1 MNTFRTTILLAVL
14 TALLVWIGDMFGGR
28 QGAILALI
36 LAGGMNFVSYWFSD
50 KIVIKMY
57 GGQEITAQDDPEL
70 YGLVQDLTQRAGLP
84 MPKVYVLPQETPN
97 AFATGRN
104 PEHAAVAVTDGI
116 RRILNKREL
125 AGVLG
130 HELTHVK
137 NRDIL
142 VSTIAAT
149 LAGAIGYLAQMAQ
162 WAMIFGGNRDRDE
175 EGGSNIFGL
184 IVMMIVAPIAAMLI
198 QMAVSRSREYGAD
211 EGGAKVT
218 GDPLA
223 LASALRKLHMGAQN
237 IPLEVNNATANATAH
252 MFIVNPLTGGGLAS
266 LFSTHPPME
275 ERIARLEAMVG
286 KNGLCP
292 RILTL
297 PSIYNRRHTER
308 SQADLSVWAC
318 VVIGDESAAYER
330 HSGQAGDS

>member
-14 TALLVWIGDMFGGR
+14 TALLIWIGDMLGGR
-28 QGAILALI
+28 QGAVIALLI
-36 LAGGMNFVSYWFSD
+36 AGGLNFFSYWFSD

-57 GGQEITAQDDPEL
+57 GGQEVTAQDDPEL
-70 YGLVQDLTQRAGLP
+70 YGMVQDLAQRAGLP
-84 MPKVYVLPQETPN
+84 MPKVYLLPQDMPN

-130 HELTHVK
+130 HELSHVK

-162 WAMIFGGNRDRDE
+162 WAMIFGGNRDRDD

-211 EGGAKVT
+211 AGGAQIT

-223 LASALRKLHMGAQN
+223 LASALKKLHMGAQQ
-237 IPLEVNNATANATAH
+237 IPLHVNNATANATAH
-252 MFIVNPLTGGGLAS
+252 MFIVNPLSGHSLAS

-275 ERIARLEAMVG
+275 ERIARLEAMAG
-286 KNGLCP
+286 KMGYA
-292 RILTL
+292 RA
-297 PSIYNRRHTER
+297 S
-308 SQADLSVWAC
+308 
-318 VVIGDESAAYER
+318 
-330 HSGQAGDS
+330 

>member
-1 MNTFRTTILLAVL
+1 MNTLRTTILLALL
-14 TALLVWIGDMFGGR
+14 TALLIWIGDMLGGR
-28 QGAILALI
+28 QGAIIALV
-36 LAGGMNFVSYWFSD
+36 LAGGMNFFSYWFSD

-57 GGQEITAQDDPEL
+57 GGQEVTAQDDPEL
-70 YGLVQDLTQRAGLP
+70 YGLVQDLAQRAGLP
-84 MPKVYVLPQETPN
+84 MPKVYVLPQDTPN

-104 PEHAAVAVTDGI
+104 AEHAAVAVTDGI

-125 AGVLG
+125 TGVLG

-149 LAGAIGYLAQMAQ
+149 LAGAISYLAQMAQ

-175 EGGSNIFGL
+175 EGGGNIFGL

-211 EGGAKVT
+211 EGGAKIT

-223 LASALRKLHMGAQN
+223 LASALKKLHMGAQN
-237 IPLEVNNATANATAH
+237 IPLETNNATANATAH
-252 MFIVNPLTGGGLAS
+252 MFIVNPLSGAGLAS

-275 ERIARLEAMVG
+275 ERIARLEAMAG
-286 KNGLCP
+286 KMGYA
-292 RILTL
+292 RA
-297 PSIYNRRHTER
+297 S
-308 SQADLSVWAC
+308 
-318 VVIGDESAAYER
+318 
-330 HSGQAGDS
+330 

>member
-14 TALLVWIGDMFGGR
+14 TALLVWLGDMFGGR
-28 QGAILALI
+28 QGAIIALLI
-36 LAGGMNFVSYWFSD
+36 AGAINFVSYWFSD

-57 GGQEITAQDDPEL
+57 GGREIGPQDDPEL
-70 YGLVQDLTQRAGLP
+70 YGIVQDLAQRAGLP
-84 MPKVYVLPQETPN
+84 MPKLYVLPQDTPN

-104 PEHAAVAVTDGI
+104 PQHAAVAVTDGI
-116 RRILNKREL
+116 RRILTKREL

-130 HELTHVK
+130 HELSHVK

-149 LAGAIGYLAQMAQ
+149 LAGAISYLAQMAQ
-162 WAMIFGGNRDRDE
+162 WAAIFGGGRDRDE
-175 EGGSNIFGL
+175 GGGGNIFSL
-184 IVMMIVAPIAAMLI
+184 LLMMIVAPIAAMLI

-211 EGGAKVT
+211 DGGAKIT

-237 IPLEVNNATANATAH
+237 IPLHANDATANATAH
-252 MFIVNPLTGGGLAS
+252 LFIVNPLTGRGLAS

-275 ERIARLEAMVG
+275 ERVARLEAMAG
-286 KNGLCP
+286 AMGA
-292 RILTL
+292 
-297 PSIYNRRHTER
+297 R
-308 SQADLSVWAC
+308 S
-318 VVIGDESAAYER
+318 Y
-330 HSGQAGDS
+330 